1 MLFTTGK
8 IPGIINFKLY
18 CFCLISLESMNFSDC
33 LNKMC
38 LGLRRAFLNIS
49 SLAVISFGIILPW
62 DLYAVCP
69 TPCTNDFFCINKG
82 MDIEKVVID
91 DFDDGDTPFGIVSKD
106 SIVTKK
112 AEDEVKAIMDEDP
125 AELKQINTGE
135 LLAELQKEGNI
146 YLGQNFGIGPRISLE
161 ESIYLALKDNE
172 GVGFGAVGVNGA
184 SVVSNTNQGITTAY
198 LQREQQMQTLKVA
211 ENLFRPQWDTTL
223 NINYAQT
230 NFRDRPHSFLVT
242 LPAPGITTF
251 QRLKTG
257 GTINMAWTNTY
268 TYGRIRSGAP
278 SDTIATT
285 SLNLNLV
292 QPLLK
297 GGGFLI
303 GTMPLTRAY
312 LNEETNINNLKAT
325 VIDVVTQT
333 ITTYRAYK
341 QAIDQFEIDKR
352 SIEEARKDLE
362 KTKLLVEAGIRARA
376 DIVEGEFSLA
386 SREFSFQ
393 DSQNAVDQARIAFLR
408 VLNMDTSLNLVP
420 DNIFIVD
427 IDPKDLPTVE
437 ELLAIAYLNDPGYL
451 NQLISLRQSEL
462 TYILARNDLLWQ
474 LDFNAGITAG
484 ATRSSLGR
492 SNQNSWDFRDRT
504 VNTGLT
510 LTIPFNRLGPETGL
524 IDAKVGLRIARINV
538 QKAEQDK
545 TRDIKNKLRE
555 IKKNIIQVK
564 LARLNVLLSKQRLVQ
579 KRIEIDAGSS
589 SSFELTSILDQFINT
604 ETQELNAE
612 IALMNSL
619 SDMDAL
625 IGTTLDTWGIDINRR
640 TENIPKLS
648 QTLLGKIKVEK

>member
-1 MLFTTGK
+1 
-8 IPGIINFKLY
+8 
-18 CFCLISLESMNFSDC
+18 
-33 LNKMC
+33 
-38 LGLRRAFLNIS
+38 
-49 SLAVISFGIILPW
+49 
-62 DLYAVCP
+62 
-69 TPCTNDFFCINKG
+69 